1 MSHASETKPK
11 NAGAWPPVK
20 HTTQLLL
27 VRGQRFLLVRGQ
39 RFLLVRGQRFLLV
52 RGQRFL
58 LVSGQWPEKSRSK
71 KSAVNPPDSAVPGQ
85 HNLNAF

>member
-27 VRGQRFLLVRGQ
+27 VSGQRLLVGAQ
-39 RFLLVRGQRFLLV
+39 RL
-52 RGQRFL
+52 L

>member
-20 HTTQLLL
+20 HTTQL
-27 VRGQRFLLVRGQ
+27 
-39 RFLLVRGQRFLLV
+39 LLVRGQRFLLV